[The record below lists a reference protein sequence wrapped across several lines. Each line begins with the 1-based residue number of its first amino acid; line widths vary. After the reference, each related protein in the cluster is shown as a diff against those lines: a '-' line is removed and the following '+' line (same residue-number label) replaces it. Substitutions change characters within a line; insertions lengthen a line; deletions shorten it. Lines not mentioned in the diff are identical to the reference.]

1 MVVVGGGGGGIVY
14 SLISPPSS
22 ILFSSGVCILDDH
35 VGVDLK
41 NRSLPIHPSGK
52 LCLLVIFSRE
62 TKMFNHFI
70 LDLSP
75 FGHFKRSAP
84 VLIKT

>member
-1 MVVVGGGGGGIVY
+1 MFVVGGGGGDIVY

-35 VGVDLK
+35 VGIDSK
-41 NRSLPIHPSGK
+41 NGPLPIHPSGK

-62 TKMFNHFI
+62 NKN
-70 LDLSP
+70 
-75 FGHFKRSAP
+75 
-84 VLIKT
+84 V

>member
-1 MVVVGGGGGGIVY
+1 MFVVGGGGGLVINF
-14 SLISPPSS
+14 LFFFF

-35 VGVDLK
+35 VGIDRK
-41 NRSLPIHPSGK
+41 DGSLLIHPSGK